1 MVHRMVDNVVDGI
14 ANGASGFVNSTA
26 NAVKGVG
33 KSLMTG
39 LDGPFQELTG
49 RQGPHRAIDRA
60 ADAVVDSG
68 VNFLNQ
74 GVIGSA
80 RTLGKGVMSAL
91 DQPIEQLEGGM
102 KGMGMGLGGRFKLP
116 FGGKK

>member
-14 ANGASGFVNSTA
+14 ANGASGFVSSTA

-33 KSLMTG
+33 KSMMSG

-49 RQGPHRAIDRA
+49 RQGPHRIIDRA
-60 ADAVVDSG
+60 ADAFVDSG

-91 DQPIEQLEGGM
+91 DQPLEQIDGEM
-102 KGMGMGLGGRFKLP
+102 KGKGLGFKLP
-116 FGGKK
+116 FGRK